1 MSYHLGID
9 LGTTYTGAA
18 RFSEGRGEIITLGDR
33 SAVVPS
39 VLFMRE
45 DGDVLAGDPA
55 VRRGVS
61 DPTRVVREFKRRMGD
76 PTPIMV
82 GHSPYSAD
90 RLMAELLDTVL
101 GIVSQREGGPPEA
114 IGITHPANW
123 GPYKQDILR
132 QAIRL
137 ANVGDA
143 VILSEPEAAAIHYA
157 WTERLEAGE
166 IVAVYDLGGG
176 TFDAAVLRKTAGDQR
191 FEILGEAEGIERLG
205 GIDFDEAVYQ
215 YVVRFLGSAFH
226 NLDVEDPA
234 VVQGVA
240 RLRQECVAAKEA
252 LSSDTDVSIPVFLP
266 TIQTEVR
273 LTRPEFESMIRPALG
288 ETIDALRRALR
299 GAAVEADDLSAVL
312 LVGGSSRIPLVS
324 QLVTAELGRP
334 TALDVH
340 PKHTVAVG
348 AAIAAFN
355 ASDSAGSVTSITP
368 TPEPVTDSDSDSE
381 PKVSLLA
388 ATGSDGPTAQ
398 VGEDTRPLALVT
410 DRPPIGRTSTPLEG
424 HEQPTEASEPAS
436 PLERRSPA
444 ADIPEV
450 ADPAPGFPPGGAPPP
465 PASGGGSGRGRAV
478 VAAMIALATVV
489 VGVVVLTSGNDPD
502 DLQASPTTVLSD
514 GSTTVATEATTT
526 TTQAVTTTIDPI
538 EVRAPQALQVVDSTG
553 DAGFVVRADA
563 GADQAAIGALP
574 ALTTF
579 TTTGKVQSV
588 DGYEWY
594 ELEEPIAGGWVE
606 AELTQE
612 VEAGERVTITDIA
625 VEDGRYVVG
634 YEANYEPL
642 IGSGDSVHIHFFW
655 NVYDVHEA
663 GAGPDAKTWILYD
676 IPAPFQE
683 YAVSDRPEGATQ
695 MCATPAT
702 SSHEVLNERSFHC
715 MDLPDLENATAPG
728 PMTVGLDP
736 AHALGVGPCVLDP
749 GPPREL

>member
-101 GIVSQREGGPPEA
+101 GVVSQREGGPPEG

-191 FEILGEAEGIERLG
+191 FEILGDAEGIERLG

-226 NLDVEDPA
+226 NLDIEDPA

-273 LTRPEFESMIRPALG
+273 LTRPELESMIRPALG

-299 GAAVEADDLSAVL
+299 GASVEADDLSAVL

-355 ASDSAGSVTSITP
+355 ADNAGSVTPIAP
-368 TPEPVTDSDSDSE
+368 TPEPVTGSDSE

-388 ATGSDGPTAQ
+388 ATGSDGPAAQ
-398 VGEDTRPLALVT
+398 LGEDTRPLALVT
-410 DRPPIGRTSTPLEG
+410 ERPSSGRTPTPLEDRG
-424 HEQPTEASEPAS
+424 QPTEVSEAAS
-436 PLERRSPA
+436 PPEYQIPTADRPEA
-444 ADIPEV
+444 ADL
-450 ADPAPGFPPGGAPPP
+450 APGFPPGGSTNPPP
-465 PASGGGSGRGRAV
+465 LSGGRSGRGRAI
-478 VAAMIALATVV
+478 VAAMLALAIVV
-489 VGVVVLTSGNDPD
+489 VAVMVLTNGNDPG
-502 DLQASPTTVLSD
+502 DLQASPTTVLAD
-514 GSTTVATEATTT
+514 GSTTLTTGATTT
-526 TTQAVTTTIDPI
+526 TTTQPSTTTTIDPI
-538 EVRAPQALQVVDSTG
+538 EVRDAQWLQVVDSTG
-553 DAGFVVRADA
+553 DDGFVVRADA
-563 GADQAAIGALP
+563 GTDQAVVGALP

-579 TTTGKVQSV
+579 TTTGKVQTI

-606 AELTQE
+606 AALTQE

-625 VEDGRYVVG
+625 VEDSRYVVG
-634 YEANYEPL
+634 YETNYEPL
-642 IGSGDSVHIHFFW
+642 IGSGDAVHIHFFW

-663 GAGPDAKTWILYD
+663 GAGPDRQTWILYD
-676 IPAPFQE
+676 TPAPFQE

-702 SSHEVLNERSFHC
+702 SAHEVLNERSFHC
-715 MDLPDLENATAPG
+715 MDLPDVETASGPATL
-728 PMTVGLDP
+728 TVAFDAARL
-736 AHALGVGPCVLDP
+736 GPCIIG
-749 GPPREL
+749 GPHEL